1 MSNLF
6 LRLLNIS
13 ITAGWIVL
21 VVVLLRFVLK
31 KAPKWTRVALWG
43 LVALRLILPVS
54 IESVTSLVP
63 SAETVKIE
71 SVTAPVLT
79 SVNEYNGVSY
89 FYKNVR
95 GEQIVL
101 QSGFPTL
108 NSAVNPTPEEA
119 AEHFDTVTVLKT
131 VAGWVWLAG
140 IVGMLFYALISFL
153 RLKHRVRASV
163 LLEKGV
169 YVCDEISDPFILG
182 LIVPKI
188 YLPSGMDEQTR
199 AYVLAHEKAHLSRFD
214 HIWKPLGFLLLSVY
228 WFNPLLWLAYILL
241 CRDIEL
247 ACDEK
252 VVKELDDAG
261 KAAYSEA
268 LVTASVS
275 RRSIAACPL
284 AFGETGVKSRVK
296 SVLSYKKPAF
306 WIILVAILACV
317 AVAVCFLTMPKK
329 NQPDAAELVGTWEL
343 SAMVADDREVSPGYY
358 IDEGTGSETFTLRAD
373 GTGSWVSEY
382 INPGITTYTIAFTYT
397 ISGNELTFSSTEG
410 PSSTLDLV
418 YDSKKDMLSIKGPY
432 ITRVFHRVE
441 RDAAASDP
449 TPDQLSGIWKTDG
462 DSFGENRFLYGSL
475 VLDQSGS
482 AKLDLSTG
490 SGPALQKE
498 YTFALN
504 KHYVCLSTD
513 EGSVYGLYDPKTDTI
528 FLPFKHS
535 RSLSF
540 TRTDDPVSSVFASPA
555 SAAQPLLGI
564 WELVWMESTRTD
576 AAVEEKQEEGAGSGM
591 PFIATFPEEYEL
603 FYSGQKEYTMLL
615 YENGTGD
622 LLIQSGYSTAYATV
636 HFDTDEQTIDQ
647 AGLDLYLH
655 YHFDGDQLILDGDG
669 FRVGFKRFD
678 FISPSAAF
686 ASSSAEVL
694 QWLDYYE
701 SSSDMPW
708 DGTKEITHDAFPNV
722 TFRWTAGSVEAV
734 ENGKTRTLFTGM
746 PIWNVFF
753 TDVTGDGKPELCAS
767 VSFGSG
773 IVDEHIVVYDYAN
786 RQSYTLW
793 DRGTFDYHLYTDNG
807 ALYVGKTQ
815 CNSFSSDT
823 SILDTGTLMMHDGVL
838 CCRWSDGSVSVLNRE
853 LHESE
858 LYGEWLVEEEKDAN
872 GNVLYTFDV
881 ASTWKEYNFRNTYN
895 STVTY
900 NETVPISSDYEK
912 AFGHPVDYRYAVY
925 DNYVHI
931 EDSRSCTGYY
941 DAQTQKLKLNYQ
953 PSPGQYVYATLRR
966 MGEDITDA
974 PTAEV
979 TPEPSPVPLF
989 GSWTPGTGYHKIEP
1003 MGTVPEVFHTM
1014 IDQNLFRMGL
1024 GKTLQYTYGFTD
1036 RVLTYSPNLQNDTV
1050 TYTISFDLYDL
1061 YGTLLLH
1068 AETTLDPYF
1077 QLESAIATTDGG
1089 IVFAVSFTD
1098 RSLDDGTWAS
1108 EHYDKATAYIIK
1120 IGADGKQQWK
1130 TALPT
1135 YTGWALGSCIEYDGA
1150 YFFFGNYETPEQ
1162 KQLGIVSSSNISII
1176 KIGYNGT
1183 ILKQQELGGDDFDT
1197 VSLVDTDADG
1207 FILYADTQNSK
1218 GEFAASRY
1226 WKMLVDDDLNVIRME
1241 PVDEYGHRFAR
1252 YLGVVQERRVF
1263 TDDPRYFH
1271 YSDGSITCVLDYG
1284 AFTLVVSENDTGI
1297 YENQPKWI
1305 NMTWNYTETV
1315 YAAYD
1320 LQGNLL
1326 WKTAVDSSP
1335 DYDALATAYYAEP

>member
-1 MSNLF
+1 MSKLF
-6 LRLLNIS
+6 LHLLNIS

-31 KAPKWTRVALWG
+31 KAPKWIRVVLWG
-43 LVALRLILPVS
+43 LVALRLMLPVS

-63 SAETVKIE
+63 SAETVHVE
-71 SVTAPVLT
+71 PVTYTIIRDSDPHPLPV
-79 SVNEYNGVSY
+79 E
-89 FYKNVR
+89 

-101 QSGFPTL
+101 QSGFSAL
-108 NSAVNPTPEEA
+108 NSAVNPTPAKA
-119 AEHFDTVTVLKT
+119 AEHFDTVAVLKS

-140 IVGMLFYALISFL
+140 VCGMLLYALISFL
-153 RLKHRVRASV
+153 RLRHRVCASV

-199 AYVLAHEKAHLSRFD
+199 AYVLAHERAHLKRFD
-214 HIWKPLGFLLLSVY
+214 FIWKPLGFFLLSVY
-228 WFNPLLWLAYILL
+228 WFNPLLWLAYLLL

-268 LVTASVS
+268 LVHASVT
-275 RRSIAACPL
+275 RRMVSACPL
-284 AFGETGVKSRVK
+284 AFGETGVKGRVK
-296 SVLSYKKPAF
+296 SILNYKKPAF
-306 WIILVAILACV
+306 WIILVAILAGIV
-317 AVAVCFLTMPKK
+317 TAVCFLTMPKK
-329 NQPDAAELVGTWEL
+329 DKIKDLTSDGNVTVWYEDWDLENNAPDGPQ
-343 SAMVADDREVSPGYY
+343 SVS
-358 IDEGTGSETFTLRAD
+358 
-373 GTGSWVSEY
+373 V
-382 INPGITTYTIAFTYT
+382 
-397 ISGNELTFSSTEG
+397 
-410 PSSTLDLV
+410 
-418 YDSKKDMLSIKGPY
+418 
-432 ITRVFHRVE
+432 
-441 RDAAASDP
+441 
-449 TPDQLSGIWKTDG
+449 
-462 DSFGENRFLYGSL
+462 
-475 VLDQSGS
+475 
-482 AKLDLSTG
+482 
-490 SGPALQKE
+490 
-498 YTFALN
+498 
-504 KHYVCLSTD
+504 
-513 EGSVYGLYDPKTDTI
+513 
-528 FLPFKHS
+528 
-535 RSLSF
+535 
-540 TRTDDPVSSVFASPA
+540 
-555 SAAQPLLGI
+555 
-564 WELVWMESTRTD
+564 
-576 AAVEEKQEEGAGSGM
+576 
-591 PFIATFPEEYEL
+591 
-603 FYSGQKEYTMLL
+603 
-615 YENGTGD
+615 
-622 LLIQSGYSTAYATV
+622 
-636 HFDTDEQTIDQ
+636 
-647 AGLDLYLH
+647 
-655 YHFDGDQLILDGDG
+655 
-669 FRVGFKRFD
+669 
-678 FISPSAAF
+678 
-686 ASSSAEVL
+686 
-694 QWLDYYE
+694 
-701 SSSDMPW
+701 
-708 DGTKEITHDAFPNV
+708 DAFPGV
-722 TFRWTAGSVEAV
+722 TFRWKDENWGDSILAE
-734 ENGKTRTLFTGM
+734 ENGETRKLFSGM
-746 PIWNVFF
+746 PVWNVFF
-753 TDVTGDGKPELCAS
+753 ADVTGDGKPELCAS
-767 VSFGSG
+767 VYFGSG
-773 IVDEHIVVYDYAN
+773 IVDEHIVVYDYVN
-786 RQSYTLW
+786 KQSYVLW
-793 DRGTFDYHLYTDNG
+793 DRGTFDYHLSLDDGALQVIKRIFNTSILPTDNG
-807 ALYVGKTQ
+807 AFGELV
-815 CNSFSSDT
+815 
-823 SILDTGTLMMHDGVL
+823 MEDGLL
-838 CCRWSDGSVSVLNRE
+838 CCHWRNDGSSAPLIRE

-858 LYGEWLVEEEKDAN
+858 IVGEWLVEEETDN
-872 GNVLYTFDV
+872 DGNVLYTFALGDL
-881 ASTWKEYNFRNTYN
+881 WKEYNFKPDG
-895 STVTY
+895 TVIY
-900 NETVPISSDYEK
+900 NETVPVSSDYEK

-931 EDSRSCTGYY
+931 EDGRSCTGYY

-1024 GKTLQYTYGFTD
+1024 GQTLQYTYGFAD

-1135 YTGWALGSCIEYDGA
+1135 YTGWALGSCIEYNGA

-1183 ILKQQELGGDDFDT
+1183 ILKQQELGADDFDT

-1218 GEFAASRY
+1218 DEFAASRF
-1226 WKMLVDDDLNVIRME
+1226 WKMFIDDDLNVIGME

-1252 YLGVVQERRVF
+1252 YLGVVQGKRVF

-1271 YSDGSITCVLDYG
+1271 YSDGFITCVLDYG
-1284 AFTLVVSENDTGI
+1284 AFILVVSENDTGI